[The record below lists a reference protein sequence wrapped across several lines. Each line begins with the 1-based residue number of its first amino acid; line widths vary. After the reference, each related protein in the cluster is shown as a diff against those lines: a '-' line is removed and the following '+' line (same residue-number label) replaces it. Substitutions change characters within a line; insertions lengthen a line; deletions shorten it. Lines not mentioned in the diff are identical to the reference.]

1 MKQLLNYTGTPTM
14 MRAALTHRRSPHLG
28 TSRSRSTRQ
37 EGFGTTSPACEMR
50 TRRSTAQQDSW
61 VVVEGLVRLGLGAA
75 EGLVLLVQ
83 GLVLLV
89 QGLVLLV
96 RLRLESMPIFF

>member
-1 MKQLLNYTGTPTM
+1 
-14 MRAALTHRRSPHLG
+14 
-28 TSRSRSTRQ
+28 
-37 EGFGTTSPACEMR
+37 MR

-61 VVVEGLVRLGLGAA
+61 VVVEGLVRLGLGGVEVRRRRRSAA
-75 EGLVLLVQ
+75 EGLVLLVQGLVLLVQ

-96 RLRLESMPIFF
+96 RLRLESMPVFF